1 MNGDRRMNI
10 LEHRLLPF
18 ITIHR
23 ASHYF
28 QEGAPLLQVQE
39 VMQYLEDKELE
50 VINMPG
56 NSPDLNLIKNLWYI
70 MK

>member
-1 MNGDRRMNI
+1 MRDVGRGGMYVLPKNVTMNGDRRMDI

-28 QEGAPLLQVQE
+28 LDGAPLLQVQE
-39 VMQYLEDKELE
+39 VM
-50 VINMPG
+50 
-56 NSPDLNLIKNLWYI
+56 
-70 MK
+70 